1 MLDDSGT
8 QYHELQNLED
18 GGPRASANEPLSNKV
33 GLQHWI
39 LRLIQGFH
47 GLNLGILYVA
57 LFPYLELLGLDK
69 RSIGALMSI
78 SLVGNGF
85 LRYFLPQLKNR
96 STHKT
101 LILSCHGLA
110 ALCGAILL
118 TIPHKWAALP
128 AIIGCM
134 VSWGQELGFLRTLEG
149 NMLIT
154 ITNENKQ
161 FEERTLSLLL
171 GTSGASLGMIATTI
185 MLSVDEQLS
194 EPPRF
199 DYAFKTFTVLELVI
213 LFLVFFLD
221 SRTHN
226 ETKTHEE
233 MQVSTQEEDDEE
245 EETTSVN
252 DHSRV
257 ISCLNWTFFL
267 QAIGEGIVLIPWK
280 VDYMSVMNKDP
291 SRAPFAVAMLLIGD
305 QFSPVLSVV
314 LTYLL
319 QGPIKSVIIMELTT
333 AFMYIGV
340 GSSSQPDTTK
350 TITGISV
357 WMTSRLYYVHGMVLS
372 LVAPQNSRKE
382 LLARIFVYRAF
393 GLCIGPLV
401 AGALAYHDLY
411 GYCYYISATLLLL
424 CCMVLAFT
432 CLPLDENLRSPLKKN
447 I

>member
-134 VSWGQELGFLRTLEG
+134 VSWGHELGYSRALQG
-149 NMLIT
+149 SMLIT

-161 FEERTLSLLL
+161 FEERTLSLIL
-171 GTSGASLGMIATTI
+171 GTSGIFLGMIATAI
-185 MLSVDEQLS
+185 MLNVDEQLK

-213 LFLVFFLD
+213 LLLVCLLD
-221 SRTHN
+221 SKKHN
-226 ETKTHEE
+226 EMEI
-233 MQVSTQEEDDEE
+233 STQEEEDDEE
-245 EETTSVN
+245 EETTLEN

-257 ISCLNWTFFL
+257 ISCLNWTFFI

-280 VDYMSVMNKDP
+280 VDYMIVMTKD
-291 SRAPFAVAMLLIGD
+291 FFGENFLVAFLLIFD
-305 QFSPVLSVV
+305 QFSPLLSVV
-314 LTYLL
+314 LAYLL
-319 QGPIKSVIIMELTT
+319 HGPIKSVITMELIT
-333 AFMYIGV
+333 AIMYIGV

-350 TITGISV
+350 TIIGISV
-357 WMTSRLYYVHGMVLS
+357 WMTSRLYYAPGMVVS
-372 LVAPQNSRKE
+372 LVAPQNSRKKV
-382 LLARIFVYRAF
+382 LAKIFVYRAF

>member
-1 MLDDSGT
+1 MVDDSGT

-18 GGPRASANEPLSNKV
+18 GSPRASANEPFSYKV

-39 LRLIQGFH
+39 LRLIQGFQ
-47 GLNLGILYVA
+47 GLNLGLLYVA

-78 SLVGNGF
+78 SLLGNGF
-85 LRYFLPQLKNR
+85 LRYFLPQLQNR

-118 TIPHKWAALP
+118 TISHRWAALP

-134 VSWGQELGFLRTLEG
+134 VSWGHELGYSRALQG
-149 NMLIT
+149 SMLIT

-161 FEERTLSLLL
+161 FEERTLSLIL
-171 GTSGASLGMIATTI
+171 GTSGVFLGMIATAI
-185 MLSVDEQLS
+185 MLNVDEQLK

-213 LFLVFFLD
+213 LLLVCLLD
-221 SRTHN
+221 SKKHN
-226 ETKTHEE
+226 EMEI
-233 MQVSTQEEDDEE
+233 STQEEEEEDDEE
-245 EETTSVN
+245 EETTLEN

-319 QGPIKSVIIMELTT
+319 HGPIKSVIIMELTT

-424 CCMVLAFT
+424 CCVILAIT

>member
-1 MLDDSGT
+1 M
-8 QYHELQNLED
+8 
-18 GGPRASANEPLSNKV
+18 R
-33 GLQHWI
+33 
-39 LRLIQGFH
+39 
-47 GLNLGILYVA
+47 
-57 LFPYLELLGLDK
+57 
-69 RSIGALMSI
+69 
-78 SLVGNGF
+78 
-85 LRYFLPQLKNR
+85 
-96 STHKT
+96 
-101 LILSCHGLA
+101 
-110 ALCGAILL
+110 
-118 TIPHKWAALP
+118 
-128 AIIGCM
+128 
-134 VSWGQELGFLRTLEG
+134 
-149 NMLIT
+149 
-154 ITNENKQ
+154 
-161 FEERTLSLLL
+161 
-171 GTSGASLGMIATTI
+171 TSGVFLGMIATAI
-185 MLSVDEQLS
+185 MLNVDEQS
-194 EPPRF
+194 KEPPRF

-213 LFLVFFLD
+213 LLLVCLLD
-221 SRTHN
+221 SKKHN
-226 ETKTHEE
+226 EMEI
-233 MQVSTQEEDDEE
+233 STQEEEEEDDEE
-245 EETTSVN
+245 EETTSEN

-319 QGPIKSVIIMELTT
+319 HGPIKSVIIMELTT

-382 LLARIFVYRAF
+382 LSARIFVYRAF

-424 CCMVLAFT
+424 CCVILAIT